1 MQGKG
6 TTIIKLL
13 KYVVYRMLTVN
24 NELQN
29 IAHLCPPNDVQKMQ
43 ELLVEKE
50 RLLLSIRD
58 AIL

>member
-1 MQGKG
+1 
-6 TTIIKLL
+6 
-13 KYVVYRMLTVN
+13 MLTVN

-29 IAHLCPPNDVQKMQ
+29 IAHLCPPNDVQTMQ